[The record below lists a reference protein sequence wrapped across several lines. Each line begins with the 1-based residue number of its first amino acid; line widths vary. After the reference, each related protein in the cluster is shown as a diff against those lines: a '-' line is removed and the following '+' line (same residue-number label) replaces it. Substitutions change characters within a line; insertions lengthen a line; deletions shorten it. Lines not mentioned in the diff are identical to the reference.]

1 MNWTSG
7 GSTTSTSQPEKPPWR
22 SGEEM
27 VQQRLTNRVFVA
39 EGELEPVDLVLVQRI
54 VIQNLDIHLP
64 FLEVVRCGD

>member
-1 MNWTSG
+1 
-7 GSTTSTSQPEKPPWR
+7 
-22 SGEEM
+22 M